1 LNCGGRALAVE
12 GKDFLVP
19 LIVCAE
25 DNPETAKVVRFFVQN
40 MRDTRVVM
48 CRDGGE
54 ALDVLAADTP
64 DVVVLDAM
72 MPCVDGM
79 TVLRTMR
86 GEARLAGV
94 PVIFLTSETSAAFH
108 ADCMESG
115 ANAVLTKPFNPS
127 MLVDEI
133 RRQLGAGPRAAPA
146 DS

>member
-1 LNCGGRALAVE
+1 
-12 GKDFLVP
+12 VP

-25 DNPETAKVVRFFVQN
+25 DNPEAANVVRLFLQG
-40 MRDTRVVM
+40 MREARVLM

-54 ALDVLAADTP
+54 ALDALAANTP

-86 GEARLAGV
+86 ADARLAAV

-108 ADCMESG
+108 ADCMERG
-115 ANAVLTKPFNPS
+115 ANAVLTKPFKPQV
-127 MLVDEI
+127 LVDEV
-133 RRQLGAGPRAAPA
+133 RRQLGTAAQRGASAAPA
-146 DS
+146 GDS